1 MKNGDRQA
9 RLRLATVDGVRVK
22 NSGHICSRGTP
33 EIASRSMMRSRGI
46 PFSRHLWTAC
56 GVIPSRSANANAPP
70 DALITRSMTVSAMP
84 LSQPQVETGV
94 NLPLVVPLNQRF
106 HAFGM
111 SPLGK
116 TITSR
121 LKSLDQTQAW
131 LAEQVGVSENA
142 VSKWILTGKI
152 SRKNSI
158 KAAEVMGMSVTQLLN
173 PSSTHE
179 LDDRWNSFSPS
190 LKQRI
195 LAMVDELLSPATD
208 QEKPAKTKRR
218 A

>member
-1 MKNGDRQA
+1 MA
-9 RLRLATVDGVRVK
+9 
-22 NSGHICSRGTP
+22 
-33 EIASRSMMRSRGI
+33 
-46 PFSRHLWTAC
+46 
-56 GVIPSRSANANAPP
+56 
-70 DALITRSMTVSAMP
+70 
-84 LSQPQVETGV
+84 LSQPQVEALV
-94 NLPLVVPLNQRF
+94 NLSLVAPLNRRF

-116 TITSR
+116 TIISR
-121 LKSLDQTQAW
+121 LKSLDHTQAW
-131 LAEQVGVSENA
+131 LAEQVEVSENA

-158 KAAEVMGMSVTQLLN
+158 KAAEALGMSVTQLLN

-195 LAMVDELLSPATD
+195 LAMVDELLSPAKD
-208 QEKPAKTKRR
+208 EEKPAKTKRR